1 MSFSTIKCLETG
13 FPFFTKQS
21 ILHGQ
26 FFRFPIHSFFTLSL
40 FPQVSNSTFSWAWKE
55 QCIKHL
61 LLVFLQFIFCIFCA
75 AVVTE
80 MKSVSVMEGETVT
93 LKTDV
98 TELWR
103 DDEILLWLLL
113 YSIKELNFMRTS
125 V

>member
-1 MSFSTIKCLETG
+1 MYKTPLVSFLALISVLY
-13 FPFFTKQS
+13 
-21 ILHGQ
+21 
-26 FFRFPIHSFFTLSL
+26 
-40 FPQVSNSTFSWAWKE
+40 
-55 QCIKHL
+55 
-61 LLVFLQFIFCIFCA
+61 FCA
-75 AVVTE
+75 AVAAE

-113 YSIKELNFMRTS
+113 YSIKEVHFMTIS